1 MNVEKHLLH
10 RPVLT
15 VLCSTALFF
24 PFSSFVVQ
32 AVFLLCTGVHLRA
45 GDAVIQML
53 WAGAVGVIGLLFFLP
68 RAYGAFKTKQQV
80 QFLKSVSIGI
90 GLSIMLALFELWL
103 HEVDRFCGG
112 SAGTCGQ
119 WQ

>member
-1 MNVEKHLLH
+1 MNIEKHLLQ
-10 RPVLT
+10 RLVLT
-15 VLCSTALFF
+15 VLCSTAASF
-24 PFSSFVVQ
+24 PFASFIVQ
-32 AVFLLCTGVHLRA
+32 AVLFLCTGLHLRA

-53 WAGAVGVIGLLFFLP
+53 WAGAVGAIGLLFFLP
-68 RAYGAFKTKQQV
+68 RAYEAFKAKQQF
-80 QFLKSVSIGI
+80 QLLKSVSIGI
-90 GLSIMLALFELWL
+90 GLSIMLASLELWS